1 MFLIQVEVWES
12 NVGSDELVG
21 MADINIDSVV
31 KAVELD
37 PKLPPKEHWL

>member
-12 NVGSDELVG
+12 NVGADELLG
-21 MADINIDSVV
+21 SADIDIYSVV